1 MASKLKSFQIMLI
14 FILPMML
21 EFEDVLSEAHNWQTK
36 TRQAH
41 SFTSI
46 LMMAGHSPTYP
57 LEADR

>member
-36 TRQAH
+36 TRPDVVNGTLKE
-41 SFTSI
+41 SVK
-46 LMMAGHSPTYP
+46 
-57 LEADR
+57 